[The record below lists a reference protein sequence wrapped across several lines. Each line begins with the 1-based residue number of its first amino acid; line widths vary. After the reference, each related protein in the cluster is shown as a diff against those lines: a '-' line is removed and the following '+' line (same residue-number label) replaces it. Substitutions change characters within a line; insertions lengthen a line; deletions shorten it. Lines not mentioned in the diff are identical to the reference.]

1 MSIQSHAYSETLI
14 YAGVYGGNDQP
25 SNFRNSHQQWSSM
38 SCITLMYLVSGTR
51 LVVVI
56 PPDKQDMK
64 NQMPAIR
71 KGNLTLTSWLL

>member
-14 YAGVYGGNDQP
+14 YAGVYGSNDQP
-25 SNFRNSHQQWSSM
+25 PNFRNLTSAMEFNVMHH
-38 SCITLMYLVSGTR
+38 LMYSVSGTR

-64 NQMPAIR
+64 NQMPAII
-71 KGNLTLTSWLL
+71 KGNSTLTSWLL